1 MHQFNFMRGWT
12 DAQAEATRK
21 VFAYRIRKMRENYP
35 ELLTLAEREAAN
47 AVKREQAIKDFE
59 KWQASHKTTNV
70 DASQHINYNEWER
83 DGIIYY

>member
-21 VFAYRIRKMRENYP
+21 VFAYRIKKMRENYP

-47 AVKREQAIKDFE
+47 AKQREQAIADFE
-59 KWQASHKTTNV
+59 QWQASHKTTNV